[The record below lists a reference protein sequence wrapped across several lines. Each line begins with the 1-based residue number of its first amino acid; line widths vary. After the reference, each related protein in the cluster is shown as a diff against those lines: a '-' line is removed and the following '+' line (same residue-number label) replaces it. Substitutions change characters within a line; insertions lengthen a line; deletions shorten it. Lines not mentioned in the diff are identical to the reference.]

1 MKRNEAIFLFV
12 IYILGII
19 WIIAG
24 RAYGWKITVCP
35 IKLLSGLPCPGCGT
49 TRAIEM
55 VLDGDMIGGI
65 MMNPNIIL
73 VAAIAMGAPF
83 ILAANFLYG
92 KDYMRIADRWLNRR
106 PVFISLIFF
115 EMTIWMYNIVRM
127 V

>member
-1 MKRNEAIFLFV
+1 MKRNEAIFLSV
-12 IYILGII
+12 LYVLGII

-55 VLDGDMIGGI
+55 VLDGNLTRGI

-73 VAAIAMGAPF
+73 VAAIAIGAPF
-83 ILAANFLYG
+83 ILAANLLYG
-92 KDYMRIADRWLNRR
+92 KDYMSIADHWLNRR
-106 PVFISLIFF
+106 PVIIIFVLF

>member
-24 RAYGWKITVCP
+24 RVYGWKITVCP

-127 V
+127 I

>member
-1 MKRNEAIFLFV
+1 
-12 IYILGII
+12 
-19 WIIAG
+19 
-24 RAYGWKITVCP
+24 
-35 IKLLSGLPCPGCGT
+35 
-49 TRAIEM
+49 M

-127 V
+127 I

>member
-106 PVFISLIFF
+106 PVFISLIVF

-127 V
+127 I

>member
-49 TRAIEM
+49 TQAIEM

-127 V
+127 I

>member
-1 MKRNEAIFLFV
+1 MKRNKAIFLFV

-127 V
+127 I

>member
-35 IKLLSGLPCPGCGT
+35 IKLLSSLPCPGCGT

-127 V
+127 I

>member
-106 PVFISLIFF
+106 PVFISIIFF

-127 V
+127 I

>member
-106 PVFISLIFF
+106 PVFISVIFF

-127 V
+127 I

>member
-49 TRAIEM
+49 TRAIGM

-127 V
+127 I

>member
-127 V
+127 I

>member
-35 IKLLSGLPCPGCGT
+35 IKLLSGLPCPDCGT

-127 V
+127 I